1 MSNRTHSQETRDRMQ
16 ANAEAAKRRIAQMN
30 EAFQLRKKA
39 QQIAGQRQKPKRETF
54 GEAAARIARESRIT
68 I

>member
-1 MSNRTHSQETRDRMQ
+1 MQ